1 MEGRP
6 RGVSRDGLRSQG
18 NDAVSGF
25 IYFFRHE
32 PSAARV
38 IFAGRPRAPMP
49 GSLAAGRLRMAALA
63 ADLPNGLLTGFRAGR
78 ELALPN
84 GHGSIRVFAVGMGG
98 SAIAADLVRGVVE
111 AESRTSLSVVRSNA
125 LPGGVDARSRVVILS
140 YSGETGE
147 TLRAYAAAGRAGASR
162 VVVTSGGTLAE
173 RAEEDRVPVLT
184 LPAGVPARAAIGHLL
199 GGLLGLL
206 DPSFPE
212 SNERRVAGIAERLR
226 AEIGRYARPAGTAG
240 EVATQ
245 LADRTPYI
253 YAESSFA
260 ALARRWATQVEEN
273 AKRLAVFDEVPEA
286 FHNAVV
292 GWSRIRPTEARR
304 CAAVLIEWAEEE
316 AAVRRGMRAFERVLS
331 RRSVRTVRV
340 TLPSEDRLEALLQG
354 VALGDQ
360 VSLRLAEREKVD
372 PLPVEAIDRLR
383 ATLAGR

>member
-1 MEGRP
+1 
-6 RGVSRDGLRSQG
+6 
-18 NDAVSGF
+18 
-25 IYFFRHE
+25 
-32 PSAARV
+32 
-38 IFAGRPRAPMP
+38 MP

-84 GHGSIRVFAVGMGG
+84 GHGSTRVFAVGMGG

-111 AESRTSLSVVRSNA
+111 AESRTSLCVVRSNA

-184 LPAGVPARAAIGHLL
+184 LPAGMPARAAIGHLL

-260 ALARRWATQVEEN
+260 ALARR
-273 AKRLAVFDEVPEA
+273 
-286 FHNAVV
+286 
-292 GWSRIRPTEARR
+292 
-304 CAAVLIEWAEEE
+304 
-316 AAVRRGMRAFERVLS
+316 
-331 RRSVRTVRV
+331 
-340 TLPSEDRLEALLQG
+340 
-354 VALGDQ
+354 
-360 VSLRLAEREKVD
+360 
-372 PLPVEAIDRLR
+372 
-383 ATLAGR
+383 